1 MEGRFVGRASV
12 LDDQINLLDVVLTGE
27 HNTTRH
33 DLAKSASS
41 RPNVHFVIVLVAGEH
56 DFGGAVVPCDH
67 VLRQILI
74 PLQAQVAAQSE
85 VTVNY

>member
-1 MEGRFVGRASV
+1 M
-12 LDDQINLLDVVLTGE
+12 
-27 HNTTRH
+27 
-33 DLAKSASS
+33 
-41 RPNVHFVIVLVAGEH
+41 IVLVAGEH